1 MLLSKT
7 NFLVLHSL
15 NYFHCHIWL
24 TIITATTFREDLPFL
39 DKNSSGM
46 LDSSSQNEG

>member
-15 NYFHCHIWL
+15 NHFHCYMWL
-24 TIITATTFREDLPFL
+24 TITATTFRDVPLL

-46 LDSSSQNEG
+46 LDSPSQNKG

>member
-24 TIITATTFREDLPFL
+24 TITATTFREDVPFL
-39 DKNSSGM
+39 DKNSPGM
-46 LDSSSQNEG
+46 LDSPSQNEG